1 MPRAPRRAPS
11 RAPSPAVGA
20 AQRRAQSGLPSAAS
34 GLPSAASG
42 LPSAAIGLPSA
53 ACDPQMVSGM
63 EAVTAFK
70 STKVPGF
77 AIARIVAFL
86 RCNPASSRWKRLVA
100 RWYHKR
106 KLGSFWGA
114 LGAYLKSVHKG
125 KLRRIVWRDANRE
138 QGWARLVLAYRT
150 LDTLSGVFGLL
161 GGALKKR
168 PHRRLRAPA
177 RRRAIQRIMLRD
189 SI

>member
-20 AQRRAQSGLPSAAS
+20 AQRRAQS
-34 GLPSAASG
+34 
-42 LPSAAIGLPSA
+42 GLPSA

-77 AIARIVAFL
+77 AIARIVAFIHGW
-86 RCNPASSRWKRLVA
+86 NIAFGAMPSSSRWKRLVK

-106 KLGSFWGA
+106 KLASFWGA
-114 LGAYLKSVHKG
+114 LGCYLKSVHKG

-150 LDTLSGVFGLL
+150 LDTSSGVFGLL
-161 GGALKKR
+161 GNALKLR

-177 RRRAIQRIMLRD
+177 RRLAIQRILLRD